1 MKYVIE
7 IFKNGV
13 RSDVLVTNDKYDW
26 DGCGKLF
33 SNKLDSYLNK
43 GYKII
48 KEVSGSDRSYNVL
61 FNEDE
66 MKTAVVSAKLHTE
79 SDFIDADRQPII
91 LSKLYRSEEN
101 GDRYSINE
109 SPYEWKGKLY
119 LRNADKWDSH
129 TETVNS
135 CLQIETVFDGSRMS
149 RTVHDKYDFDQ
160 KFIGSLK
167 LHHIWVSS
175 NKDKIV

>member
-7 IFKNGV
+7 IFENGD
-13 RSDVLVTNDKYDW
+13 RTDVLVTNDKYDW
-26 DGCGKLF
+26 DGYSKLF

-43 GYKII
+43 GYKTV
-48 KEVSGSDRSYNVL
+48 KTVKWSSSSECQYNVL

-66 MKTAVVSAKLHTE
+66 MKSAVVFAKFHTE
-79 SDFIDADRQPII
+79 SDFIDADGQPII
-91 LSKLYRSEEN
+91 LSQLYRSEDS
-101 GDRYSINE
+101 GDIYSINE

-119 LRNADKWDSH
+119 LRNADKWESQI
-129 TETVNS
+129 ETVNG

-160 KFIGSLK
+160 KFIDSRK
-167 LHHIWVSS
+167 LHRI
-175 NKDKIV
+175 

>member
-7 IFKNGV
+7 IFENGV

-26 DGCGKLF
+26 DGYSKVF
-33 SNKLDSYLNK
+33 SDIMGSYVKK
-43 GYKII
+43 GYKTV
-48 KEVSGSDRSYNVL
+48 KTVKWSSSSECQYNVL

-66 MKTAVVSAKLHTE
+66 MKSAVVFAKFHTE
-79 SDFIDADRQPII
+79 SDFIDADGQPII
-91 LSKLYRSEEN
+91 LSQLYRSEDS

-119 LRNADKWDSH
+119 LRNVDKWDSH
-129 TETVNS
+129 
-135 CLQIETVFDGSRMS
+135 IETVDGHIRMS

-160 KFIGSLK
+160 KFIDSLK
-167 LHHIWVSS
+167 LHRE
-175 NKDKIV
+175 KG

>member
-7 IFKNGV
+7 IFENGV
-13 RSDVLVTNDKYDW
+13 RTDVLVTNDKYDW
-26 DGCGKLF
+26 DGYSKLF
-33 SNKLDSYLNK
+33 SDKKSSYVNKDYETVK
-43 GYKII
+43 GS
-48 KEVSGSDRSYNVL
+48 VSSERRYNVL

-66 MKTAVVSAKLHTE
+66 MKSAVISAKFHTE
-79 SDFIDADRQPII
+79 SDFVDADGQPII
-91 LSKLYRSEEN
+91 LSKLYRSEDS

-119 LRNADKWDSH
+119 LRNVDKWDSH
-129 TETVNS
+129 
-135 CLQIETVFDGSRMS
+135 IETVDGHIRMS

-167 LHHIWVSS
+167 LHHI
-175 NKDKIV
+175 